1 MIGHTDKSVRDNPQR
16 ATIRDDII
24 TVTNRY
30 RRRKVFEYSLHID
43 EWYEAGRTSGNLD
56 YGRFQLV
63 KQEFMKLYKGDYLS
77 EACFV
82 DRLVW
87 SEFYAIKKV
96 VKEYENK
103 SS

>member
-1 MIGHTDKSVRDNPQR
+1 
-16 ATIRDDII
+16 
-24 TVTNRY
+24 
-30 RRRKVFEYSLHID
+30 
-43 EWYEAGRTSGNLD
+43 
-56 YGRFQLV
+56 
-63 KQEFMKLYKGDYLS
+63 MKLYKGDYLS

>member
-43 EWYEAGRTSGNLD
+43 EWYEAVGLQVILTTVGSNL
-56 YGRFQLV
+56 
-63 KQEFMKLYKGDYLS
+63 LS
-77 EACFV
+77 KN
-82 DRLVW
+82 L
-87 SEFYAIKKV
+87 
-96 VKEYENK
+96 
-103 SS
+103 